1 MSTKK
6 KNNKKSFS
14 LFSFFRDK
22 KRKGTEGLS
31 QLFTHL
37 NLNPDRYQYTSR
49 PK

>member
-1 MSTKK
+1 MSTKRKISK
-6 KNNKKSFS
+6 KTFT

-31 QLFTHL
+31 ELFTHL

-49 PK
+49 TK